1 MKVIGISGSLRSAS
15 VNTSLLRA
23 AASLTLYN
31 VELVVYD
38 ELGNLPHFNPEHQ
51 KAAIERGTVTK
62 CCSKL
67 QCCTDLAAERWQ
79 SG

>member
-51 KAAIERGTVTK
+51 
-62 CCSKL
+62 
-67 QCCTDLAAERWQ
+67 
-79 SG
+79 